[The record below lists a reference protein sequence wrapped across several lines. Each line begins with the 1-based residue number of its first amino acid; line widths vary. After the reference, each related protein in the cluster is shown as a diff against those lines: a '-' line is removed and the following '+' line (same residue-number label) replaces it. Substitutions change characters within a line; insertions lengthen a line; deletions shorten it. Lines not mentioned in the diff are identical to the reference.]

1 MVVFD
6 QSVTKSDKT
15 MTMLLNSNDLVMFNF
30 FIDKQKLKQNE
41 SLILHLHGF
50 VVSESLTGSKGHFSF
65 TTAGNSNSRGPIVDF
80 F

>member
-1 MVVFD
+1 MFD

-41 SLILHLHGF
+41 FLILHGF

-65 TTAGNSNSRGPIVDF
+65 TTAGNSRGPVVDF